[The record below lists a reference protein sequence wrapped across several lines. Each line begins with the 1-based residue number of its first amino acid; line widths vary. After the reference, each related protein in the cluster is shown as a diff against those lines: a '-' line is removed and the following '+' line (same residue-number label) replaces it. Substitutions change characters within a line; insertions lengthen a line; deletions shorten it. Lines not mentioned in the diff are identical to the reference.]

1 MNNTNNREEESINDQ
16 LFDWVKNIAVDL
28 PNLNKKMEEAIK
40 KQGKNNGSD
49 KCIQDAISN

>member
-49 KCIQDAISN
+49 KCVQDAISN